1 MASSADG
8 DKLVA
13 VMGGG
18 DGAIYTSTDAGLT
31 WHKTFA
37 AVDDYDCVASSA
49 DRTKLVAASN
59 YGQGIYVSSNSGATW
74 VNAYNG
80 RQYGG
85 EFWRSV
91 AMSADGKTMVAAE
104 AEGYVAGYPP
114 SRCMLACSTNS
125 GLSWWISSA
134 PTNQLW
140 WAVACSTNGTF
151 MVAAALESYASSPVP
166 GPIYVSH
173 DSGANWTATTA
184 PLATWGSLACSAD
197 GTRVTAGTTAA
208 EINTTIGACYS
219 IDSGTNWTV
228 DTNLFGADFLAS
240 SADGSKRVAA
250 ESYLYVSH
258 TQPGFS
264 IPKLNIARSGK
275 NVLLYW
281 VTNQFGVSLQQETNL
296 AAPNWITMTNIPVIS
311 NGQNQVLVLPSN
323 RQNFF
328 RLGSP

>member
-13 VMGGG
+13 VIGGG
-18 DGAIYTSTDAGLT
+18 DGAIYTSTNGGFT
-31 WHKTFA
+31 WQKTSA
-37 AVDDYDCVASSA
+37 PVDDYDCVASSA
-49 DRTKLVAASN
+49 DGTKLVAACN
-59 YGQGIYVSSNSGATW
+59 YGGILISSNSGSTW
-74 VNAYNG
+74 VNASAG

-85 EFWRSV
+85 TFWRSV

-104 AEGYVAGYPP
+104 GEGYVAGYPP
-114 SRCMLACSTNS
+114 DSCMVACSTNS
-125 GLSWWISSA
+125 GVSWWISSA

-140 WAVACSTNGTF
+140 WAVACSANGSF
-151 MVAAALESYASSPVP
+151 MVAAALESYASSPAP

-173 DSGANWTATTA
+173 DSGVTWTPTTA

-208 EINTTIGACYS
+208 AISATIGACYS

-228 DTNLFGADFLAS
+228 DTNLFGAESLAS
-240 SADGSKRVAA
+240 SSDGSKRVAA

-264 IPKLNIARSGK
+264 IPKLNIARSAN

-281 VTNQFGVSLQQETNL
+281 VTNQIGVYLQQKTNITI
-296 AAPNWITMTNIPVIS
+296 PDWISMTNVPIIT
-311 NGQNQVLVLPSN
+311 NGQNQVLVSPSN
-323 RQNFF
+323 HQDFY
-328 RLGSP
+328 RLASP